1 METCE
6 YASIED
12 NGKVNVIIC
21 DITNTECRNM
31 SNPHNCIYVS
41 YEDTPVEKI
50 KRRKE
55 RFV

>member
-6 YASIED
+6 YSSIED
-12 NGKVNVIIC
+12 NGKEHVIIC
-21 DITNTECRNM
+21 DITNTECRHM
-31 SNPHNCIYVS
+31 SNPRSCIYAS
-41 YEDTPVEKI
+41 YEDTSVEKI

>member
-1 METCE
+1 MEPCE

-21 DITNTECRNM
+21 DITNTECKNM
-31 SNPHNCIYVS
+31 SNPHNCIYAS